1 MKRNRSE
8 VRGQRSEDDGS
19 EVGGLRSEDNRVSR
33 REALGRLA
41 LASMAGAISFTPSEV
56 ATAVRTIRDEAQAA
70 QYKPKFFTAHE
81 YATVG
86 ILADLV
92 IPRDERSG
100 SATDAGVPQ
109 FMDFIMTD
117 GNDQRRMA
125 MRGGLAWLDREARNR
140 FSVRDFRTLT
150 TAQRKQILDDVAW
163 PARAKPE
170 HSHGVAF
177 FNSFRDLTASGF
189 WSSKMGVT
197 DLGYQGNIMRPGW
210 DGCPENVLRKLG
222 VANS

>member
-1 MKRNRSE
+1 MKNDRSKVE
-8 VRGQRSEDDGS
+8 
-19 EVGGLRSEDNRVSR
+19 GLRSKEKGVTR

-41 LASMAGAISFTPSEV
+41 LASMAGALVFSPSEV
-56 ATAVRTIRDEAQAA
+56 AHAVRSVHDESTQAA

-86 ILADLV
+86 ILADLI

-109 FMDFIMTD
+109 FMDFMMTD
-117 GNDQRRMA
+117 GNEARRLA

-140 FSVRDFRTLT
+140 FSIRDFRRLT
-150 TAQRKQILDDVAW
+150 NAQQRQILDNIAW
-163 PARAKPE
+163 PKRAKPE

-177 FNSFRDLTASGF
+177 FNSFRDLTSSGF
-189 WSSKMGVT
+189 WSSRMGVT
-197 DLGYQGNIMRPGW
+197 DLGYQGNIFLAEW
-210 DGCPENVLRKLG
+210 KGCPEAWLQKLG
-222 VANS
+222 VAE

>member
-8 VRGQRSEDDGS
+8 VRGQRSEQPG
-19 EVGGLRSEDNRVSR
+19 VTR

-41 LASMAGAISFTPSEV
+41 LASMAGAISFTPGEV
-56 ATAVRTIRDEAQAA
+56 AAAVRTIRDEAQAA
-70 QYKPKFFTAHE
+70 QYRPKFFTAHE

-117 GNDQRRMA
+117 GNDQRRLA
-125 MRGGLAWLDREARNR
+125 MRGGLAWLDREARIR

-150 TAQRKQILDDVAW
+150 TAQRKQILDDIAW
-163 PARAKPE
+163 PNRAKPE

-189 WSSKMGVT
+189 WSSKIGVA

-210 DGCPENVLRKLG
+210 DGCPPAVLEKLG
-222 VANS
+222 VAG

>member
-1 MKRNRSE
+1 MT
-8 VRGQRSEDDGS
+8 
-19 EVGGLRSEDNRVSR
+19 R

-41 LASMAGAISFTPSEV
+41 LASMAGAISFTPTEV
-56 ATAVRTIRDEAQAA
+56 AAAVRSIRDEAQAA

-125 MRGGLAWLDREARNR
+125 MRGGLAWLDREARTR

-150 TAQRKQILDDVAW
+150 MAQRKQILDDIAW
-163 PARAKPE
+163 PTRAKPE

-197 DLGYQGNIMRPGW
+197 DIGYQGNVVRPGW
-210 DGCPENVLRKLG
+210 DGCPAHVLEKLG
-222 VANS
+222 VA

>member
-1 MKRNRSE
+1 MSESNKRSKVE
-8 VRGQRSEDDGS
+8 
-19 EVGGLRSEDNRVSR
+19 GLRSKAEGVTR

-56 ATAVRTIRDEAQAA
+56 AAAVRTIKEETQAA
-70 QYKPKFFTAHE
+70 QFKPKFFTAHE

-92 IPRDERSG
+92 IPRDARSG

-109 FMDFIMTD
+109 FMDFLMTD
-117 GNDQRRMA
+117 GNDQRRIA
-125 MRGGLAWLDREARNR
+125 MRGGLAWLDREARIR

-150 TAQRKQILDDVAW
+150 NAQRKQILDDIAW
-163 PARAKPE
+163 PNRAKPE

-189 WSSKMGVT
+189 WSSKMGVA
-197 DLGYQGNIMRPGW
+197 DLGYTGNIMRPGW

-222 VANS
+222 VAGA

>member
-8 VRGQRSEDDGS
+8 VRGQRSEQPG
-19 EVGGLRSEDNRVSR
+19 VTR

-41 LASMAGAISFTPSEV
+41 LASMAGAISFTPGEV
-56 ATAVRTIRDEAQAA
+56 AAAVRTIRDEAQAA
-70 QYKPKFFTAHE
+70 QYRPKFFTAHE

-125 MRGGLAWLDREARNR
+125 MRGGLAWLDREARIR

-150 TAQRKQILDDVAW
+150 TAQRKQILDDIAW
-163 PARAKPE
+163 PNRAKPE

-189 WSSKMGVT
+189 WSSKIGVA

-210 DGCPENVLRKLG
+210 DGCPPAVLEKLG
-222 VANS
+222 VAG

>member
-1 MKRNRSE
+1 
-8 VRGQRSEDDGS
+8 
-19 EVGGLRSEDNRVSR
+19 
-33 REALGRLA
+33 
-41 LASMAGAISFTPSEV
+41 MAGAISFTPTEV
-56 ATAVRTIRDEAQAA
+56 AAAVRTICDETQAA

-92 IPRDERSG
+92 IPRDQRSG

-140 FSVRDFRTLT
+140 FSVRDFRSLT
-150 TAQRKQILDDVAW
+150 TAQRKQILDDIAW
-163 PARAKPE
+163 PKRAKPE

-189 WSSKMGVT
+189 WSSKMGVA

-210 DGCPENVLRKLG
+210 DGCPPNVLAKLG
-222 VANS
+222 VSD

>member
-1 MKRNRSE
+1 MTKRPE
-8 VRGQRSEDDGS
+8 ARGQRSE
-19 EVGGLRSEDNRVSR
+19 EQLSR

-41 LASMAGAISFTPSEV
+41 LASMAGAIAFTPSEV
-56 ATAVRTIRDEAQAA
+56 AAAVRTIRDETQAA

-86 ILADLV
+86 ILVDLI
-92 IPRDERSG
+92 IPKDERSG
-100 SATDAGVPQ
+100 SATDASVPQ
-109 FMDFIMTD
+109 FMDFVMTD

-125 MRGGLAWLDREARNR
+125 MRGGLAWLDREARIR
-140 FSVRDFRTLT
+140 FSVRDFRRLT
-150 TAQRKQILDDVAW
+150 SGQRKQILDDIAW
-163 PARAKPE
+163 PKRAKPE

-197 DLGYQGNIMRPGW
+197 DLGYQGNIMRPSW
-210 DGCPENVLRKLG
+210 DGCPPAVLQKLG
-222 VANS
+222 VAD

>member
-1 MKRNRSE
+1 MNKKKPG
-8 VRGQRSEDDGS
+8 VGQRASA
-19 EVGGLRSEDNRVSR
+19 NRGVTR

-41 LASMAGAISFTPSEV
+41 LASMAGAISFTPTEV
-56 ATAVRTIRDEAQAA
+56 AAAVRSIRDESQAA
-70 QYKPKFFTAHE
+70 QFKPKFFTAHE

-92 IPRDERSG
+92 IPRDARSG

-140 FSVRDFRTLT
+140 FSVRDFRSLT
-150 TAQRKQILDDVAW
+150 SAQRREVLDDIAW
-163 PARAKPE
+163 PKRAKPE

-189 WSSKMGVT
+189 WSSKLGVA
-197 DLGYQGNIMRPGW
+197 DLGYTGNVMLPGW

-222 VANS
+222 VANA

>member
-1 MKRNRSE
+1 MKRERSE
-8 VRGQRSEDDGS
+8 VAGRRSQEKG
-19 EVGGLRSEDNRVSR
+19 VSR
-33 REALGRLA
+33 REALGRIA
-41 LASMAGAISFTPSEV
+41 LASMAGAIAFTPTEV
-56 ATAVRTIRDEAQAA
+56 ANAVRSMRVEAQGA
-70 QYKPKFFTAHE
+70 QFKPKFFTAHE

-92 IPRDERSG
+92 IPRDARSG

-117 GNDQRRMA
+117 GNDARRLA

-140 FSVRDFRTLT
+140 FSVRDFRRLT
-150 TAQRKQILDDVAW
+150 STQQKQILDDIAW
-163 PARAKPE
+163 PKRAKPE

-189 WSSKMGVT
+189 WSSKMGVA
-197 DLGYQGNIMRPGW
+197 DIGYQGNIMRPGW
-210 DGCPENVLRKLG
+210 DGCPPAVLEKLG
-222 VANS
+222 VTG

>member
-1 MKRNRSE
+1 MSKRPE
-8 VRGQRSEDDGS
+8 APGQRSEG
-19 EVGGLRSEDNRVSR
+19 VSR

-41 LASMAGAISFTPSEV
+41 LASMAGALSFTPTEV
-56 ATAVRTIRDEAQAA
+56 AAAVRSVREEAQAA

-86 ILADLV
+86 ILADLI

-125 MRGGLAWLDREARNR
+125 MRGGLAWLDREARTR

-150 TAQRKQILDDVAW
+150 TAQRKQILDDIAW
-163 PARAKPE
+163 PKRAKAE

-189 WSSKMGVT
+189 WSSKIGVA
-197 DLGYQGNIMRPGW
+197 DLGYQGNIMRASW
-210 DGCPENVLRKLG
+210 DGCPPEVLQKLG
-222 VANS
+222 VPR

>member
-1 MKRNRSE
+1 MSKRPKVE
-8 VRGQRSEDDGS
+8 GQRSMQTG
-19 EVGGLRSEDNRVSR
+19 VTR

-56 ATAVRTIRDEAQAA
+56 AAAVRTVREETQAA
-70 QYKPKFFTAHE
+70 QFKPKFFTAHE

-92 IPRDERSG
+92 IPRDARSG

-150 TAQRKQILDDVAW
+150 TAQRKQILDDIAW
-163 PARAKPE
+163 PGRAKPE

-210 DGCPENVLRKLG
+210 DGCPPAVLQKLG
-222 VANS
+222 VAN

>member
-1 MKRNRSE
+1 MKRDRSE
-8 VRGQRSEDDGS
+8 ARGQRSEEQG
-19 EVGGLRSEDNRVSR
+19 VTR

-41 LASMAGAISFTPSEV
+41 LASMAGAIAFTPAEV
-56 ATAVRTIRDEAQAA
+56 SAAVRTMREETQGA

-81 YATVG
+81 YTTVG
-86 ILADLV
+86 ILADLI

-100 SATDAGVPQ
+100 SATDASVPQ

-163 PARAKPE
+163 PKRAKPE

-210 DGCPENVLRKLG
+210 DGCPSELLRKLG
-222 VANS
+222 V

>member
-1 MKRNRSE
+1 
-8 VRGQRSEDDGS
+8 
-19 EVGGLRSEDNRVSR
+19 
-33 REALGRLA
+33 
-41 LASMAGAISFTPSEV
+41 MAGAISFTPTEV
-56 ATAVRTIRDEAQAA
+56 AAAVRSIRDEAQAA

-92 IPRDERSG
+92 IPRDQRSG

-150 TAQRKQILDDVAW
+150 TAQRKQILDDIAW
-163 PARAKPE
+163 PNRAKPE

-189 WSSKMGVT
+189 WSSRMGVT

-210 DGCPENVLRKLG
+210 DGCPPAVLQKLG
-222 VANS
+222 VAN

>member
-1 MKRNRSE
+1 MRSK
-8 VRGQRSEDDGS
+8 VQGQGS
-19 EVGGLRSEDNRVSR
+19 KQAGVTR

-189 WSSKMGVT
+189 WSSRMGVT

-210 DGCPENVLRKLG
+210 DGCPPAVLQKLG
-222 VANS
+222 VAN

>member
-1 MKRNRSE
+1 MKRDKPGIGSWE
-8 VRGQRSEDDGS
+8 SGDRG
-19 EVGGLRSEDNRVSR
+19 VTR

-41 LASMAGAISFTPSEV
+41 VASMAGAIAFTPTEV
-56 ATAVRTIRDEAQAA
+56 AEAVRKIRDEAQAA
-70 QYKPKFFTAHE
+70 QFKPKFFTAHE

-125 MRGGLAWLDREARNR
+125 MRGGLAWLDREARIR

-150 TAQRKQILDDVAW
+150 AAQRKQILDDIAW
-163 PARAKPE
+163 PSRAKPE

-189 WSSKMGVT
+189 WSSKIGVT
-197 DLGYQGNIMRPGW
+197 DVGYQGNIMRPGW
-210 DGCPENVLRKLG
+210 DGCPSDVLRKLG
-222 VANS
+222 VAE

>member
-1 MKRNRSE
+1 MSESNKRSKVE
-8 VRGQRSEDDGS
+8 
-19 EVGGLRSEDNRVSR
+19 GLRSKAEGVTR

-56 ATAVRTIRDEAQAA
+56 AAAVRTIKEETQAA
-70 QYKPKFFTAHE
+70 QFKPKFFTAHE

-92 IPRDERSG
+92 IPRDARSG

-109 FMDFIMTD
+109 FMDFLMTD
-117 GNDQRRMA
+117 GNDQRRIA
-125 MRGGLAWLDREARNR
+125 MRGGLAWLDREARIR

-150 TAQRKQILDDVAW
+150 NAQRKQILDDIAW
-163 PARAKPE
+163 PNRAKPE

-189 WSSKMGVT
+189 WSSKMGVA
-197 DLGYQGNIMRPGW
+197 DLGYTGNIMRPSW

-222 VANS
+222 VANT